1 MDRIVNAVFAKC
13 HSNIIADLDKVGI
26 SRWFT
31 IPAAANICAAIRTVG
46 GGYCTTSNGDLAA
59 CAAVGTSPCTSATA
73 ANTSTAIFS
82 AGGGHCSTVNRDHI
96 TTTIL
101 TAANTSTAIFSA
113 SGGYFAFGDCD
124 FTTIT
129 FIAATDTS
137 PLLRTN
143 RCYIAAFNGDSCTVL
158 CATTDSCTVISC
170 TAIRHHCTTSNGDN
184 ATIATRATTDGC
196 AIGCNISYT
205 ARISAFY
212 SNMATIDGNLA
223 TTATFATGVIMS
235 AATDTSAAA
244 LAPWDTP
251 SGFYCA
257 VVNGN
262 TAAVPSSTPTNTSA
276 VDATSGI
283 YNCCVTIN
291 DDNTTI
297 AIQATTDACTTDIVV
312 SQGAGRCCGIPLRS
326 HIAASN
332 ADVPAG
338 PAVTAAD
345 TRSIFSA
352 GGGHFAAT
360 DGDGAASF
368 AATAADTRSVFPAGG
383 GHSATS
389 NGDAVTT
396 DASEIFDA
404 GGICV
409 YRAAIDDDFARSS
422 VNTIICCIHCATI
435 DSDDATRAAD
445 VCGTHTIC
453 VDATAV
459 NCNSTTITTDSWI
472 THIRCFQCPHITPIR
487 LGIDGQANTIVH
499 SDTFGF

>member
-1 MDRIVNAVFAKC
+1 MVCCVALPPGGPNVFQCFFVATADSGTGLFLSASHLGGLGIGVGCTFCGIVRRIGAAC
-13 HSNIIADLDKVGI
+13 HSASTHVLGVACRRPRVNRRVVAVDQLVDARYSNTIADLDKVGI

-158 CATTDSCTVISC
+158 CATTDSRTVISC

-352 GGGHFAAT
+352 GGGH
-360 DGDGAASF
+360 
-368 AATAADTRSVFPAGG
+368 
-383 GHSATS
+383 SATS

-409 YRAAIDDDFARSS
+409 YRAAIDGNIKPRS
-422 VNTIICCIHCATI
+422 
-435 DSDDATRAAD
+435 
-445 VCGTHTIC
+445 
-453 VDATAV
+453 
-459 NCNSTTITTDSWI
+459 
-472 THIRCFQCPHITPIR
+472 
-487 LGIDGQANTIVH
+487 ANT
-499 SDTFGF
+499 FFL